1 MKKRIYIFNSASNEN
16 AAEREWKRAKKYI
29 PSLPLD
35 PIDITKVPNLKE
47 LILEAKPEE
56 IIIGGGDGTIHL
68 VAQAIL
74 DMKHKP
80 ILGIIPLGFGN
91 ALAYCLEV
99 DTLQKAAKALTS
111 KKTKTIDVFTTT
123 IPEYPLGIL
132 TMGVGFDAR
141 IVYSRMHHRYIGL
154 RSYILSAMRSIL
166 EHHNNTISITIDKKV
181 TISGLASTL
190 AITNAPIIG
199 RNYVIAEHAKLDDGL
214 LDGILFSSHYAYLAN
229 LRLRGFKHPLYSE
242 ENKVYFTARHLKIQG
257 EYFAQ
262 VDGDP
267 AYIQNPIEVEVVP
280 KAMTFFSNV

>member
-1 MKKRIYIFNSASNEN
+1 MKKRIYLINPTSNEN
-16 AAEREWKRAKKYI
+16 FARRKWQQARKYI
-29 PSLPLD
+29 PELPET
-35 PIDITKVPNLKE
+35 PIDITHITKLKDFIQKE
-47 LILEAKPEE
+47 TPEE
-56 IIIGGGDGTIHL
+56 IIIGGGDGTIHA

-74 DMKHKP
+74 DMKQKP
-80 ILGIIPLGFGN
+80 ILGILPLGFGN

-99 DTLQKAAKALTS
+99 DTLQKASLAF
-111 KKTKTIDVFTTT
+111 KKNQIKTIDVFTTT
-123 IPEYPLGIL
+123 IPEFPLGIL

-141 IVYSRMHHRYIGL
+141 IVYSRMNYRYIGL

-166 EHHNNTISITIDKKV
+166 EHQNRTISITIDRKV
-181 TISGLASTL
+181 TIRGLASTL

-242 ENKVYFTARHLKIQG
+242 ENKIYFTAKHLKIEG

-267 AYIQNPIEVEVVP
+267 AYVTKPIEVEVIP
-280 KAMTFFSNV
+280 KAITFLSNI